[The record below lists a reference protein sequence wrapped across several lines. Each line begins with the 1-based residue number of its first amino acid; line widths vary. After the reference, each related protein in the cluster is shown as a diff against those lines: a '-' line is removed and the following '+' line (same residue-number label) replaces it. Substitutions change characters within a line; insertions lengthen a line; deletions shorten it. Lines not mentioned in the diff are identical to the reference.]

1 MEQFLVMDR
10 HVEAAPGAAGSG
22 SVVLSRLPPGHSLLN
37 ACRPSLKLVLE
48 GEQHYVID
56 GRTIAVGPGQYLY
69 LDAGSQFVAHNRR
82 QTTGLC
88 LGIGP
93 AGPAGAAGAG
103 HDPVLGRALVL
114 STQGSAMG
122 RSLDRYARQIV
133 QDPALGQSLAAAM
146 LAQAGAAIAA
156 PLARSRTAVDALK
169 AAKPSTRR
177 ELFRRLE
184 RARGF
189 LHDHD
194 DRTVTL
200 AQMAAV
206 AGLSQFHLARYFK
219 DAFGAAP
226 IAYHRSLRLARAAR
240 LLAAGNSVAKAA
252 AASGYSDEVAL
263 SHAFRRKYGAPPHLW
278 TLARRAS

>member
-1 MEQFLVMDR
+1 
-10 HVEAAPGAAGSG
+10 
-22 SVVLSRLPPGHSLLN
+22 
-37 ACRPSLKLVLE
+37 
-48 GEQHYVID
+48 
-56 GRTIAVGPGQYLY
+56 
-69 LDAGSQFVAHNRR
+69 
-82 QTTGLC
+82 
-88 LGIGP
+88 
-93 AGPAGAAGAG
+93 
-103 HDPVLGRALVL
+103 
-114 STQGSAMG
+114 MG
-122 RSLDRYARQIV
+122 RKLDLYARQIA
-133 QDPALGQSLAAAM
+133 QDPALGHSLAAAM
-146 LAQAGAAIAA
+146 IAQAGAAIAA

-189 LHDHD
+189 LHDHE

-200 AQMAAV
+200 AQMASV

-226 IAYHRSLRLARAAR
+226 IAYHRTLRLARAAR
-240 LLAAGNSVAKAA
+240 LLAAGNSVAQAA

-278 TLARRAS
+278 TLARQAS